1 MITNTTLVF
10 SADVARKLLK
20 AGYQIVD
27 IRPDKMDPDNKKSI
41 FVFRNDFGLDEAIQ
55 KLVQNRR

>member
-27 IRPDKMDPDNKKSI
+27 IRPDKMDSDNKRSI
-41 FVFRNDFGLDEAIQ
+41 FVFRNDSGLDEFIQ

>member
-1 MITNTTLVF
+1 MF
-10 SADVARKLLK
+10 SADIARKLLK

-27 IRPDKMDPDNKKSI
+27 IRPDKMDPDNKRSI
-41 FVFRNDFGLDEAIQ
+41 FVFRNDSGLDEFIQ